1 MSTVASTA
9 PRRAWSFRQPS
20 VIPGFG
26 LTLGFTLTYFSL
38 IILIPLIALAVRS
51 AGLGPEGFWKA
62 ATDARV
68 LGATIK
74 AGESL
79 EYAIGANRHAYMV
92 PATGAVEIDG
102 QRANARDGVAIGEG
116 AITITAIEDA
126 EIVLVD
132 SR

>member
-1 MSTVASTA
+1 MPNQTGGTPSWGAKPFPKGDRSGAWQILAS
-9 PRRAWSFRQPS
+9 
-20 VIPGFG
+20 GFDED
-26 LTLGFTLTYFSL
+26 SD
-38 IILIPLIALAVRS
+38 ALPIR
-51 AGLGPEGFWKA
+51 
-62 ATDARV
+62 TDARV

-92 PATGAVEIDG
+92 PATGAIEIDG
-102 QRANARDGVAIGEG
+102 QRAHARDGVVIGEG
-116 AITITAIEDA
+116 TVTINAIEDA